1 MSQKPVVTR
10 FAPSPTGALHI
21 GGARTALYAWA
32 YTRQQQGKFILRI
45 EDTDRARSSQ
55 ASEEGIL
62 RDLAWLG
69 LNWDEGPDK
78 GGEVGP
84 YRQSE
89 RLDLYAKYIAL
100 LKEAGKA
107 YDDDDAVRFKMGFD
121 VDFHDEVYGDIHVE
135 GSQLEDFV
143 IQKAD
148 GFPTYHFAVVVDD
161 ALMKVTHIIR
171 GQEHL
176 SNTAKHAALYDALA
190 QVAKD
195 GEDFSRPVWVHTP
208 SIMNPDGSKM
218 SKRDKAKVARKE
230 ALAAI
235 ERGEWTRDDLVKALV
250 DPVTSYRRL
259 AINLGDESGNA
270 DAVNVTKEEIESF
283 LDKHNDDMSIAL
295 GIKRKLGLTLP
306 EIEVE
311 DFKMSGYLPEVLCN
325 YISLLGWNPGD
336 DVEQFDTDFLIE
348 KFSFKR
354 INKAN
359 SKFDREKLLAFNGD
373 RLQHQ
378 MTEEQFVAAVHEY
391 MLSHPKRPWW
401 NDLLQER
408 TKFDKFAT
416 AYKERSRTLADP
428 MEQGAWLLQGP
439 QTREDYDAKAIKK
452 NLHKNEDEGLKT
464 LEAFRNTL
472 DDINPWDAPTI
483 HTAIEKF
490 TADQGLKNMGGIAQ
504 PLRVAITG
512 NAVSPPIDITLGLLG
527 RDELRKRINECL
539 IHCLPEETA

>member
-1 MSQKPVVTR
+1 MLENKVVTR

-32 YTRQQQGKFILRI
+32 YARQQQGKFILRI

-78 GGEVGP
+78 GGDVGP

-107 YDDDDAVRFKMGFD
+107 YDDDGAVRFKMGFD

-161 ALMKVTHIIR
+161 ALMQVTHIIR

-190 QVAKD
+190 QVAKE

-235 ERGEWTRDDLVKALV
+235 ERGDWTRENFVREVAETAHLARNFPERTGLEISRELV
-250 DPVTSYRRL
+250 
-259 AINLGDESGNA
+259 
-270 DAVNVTKEEIESF
+270 ESF
-283 LDKHNDDMSIAL
+283 LNKENDEIDIAL
-295 GIKRKLGLTLP
+295 QIALVLKLELP
-306 EIEVE
+306 EINVV
-311 DFKMSGYLPEVLCN
+311 DFWRSGYLADVLLN
-325 YISLLGWNPGD
+325 YISLLGWNPGE

-373 RLQHQ
+373 CLQHQ
-378 MTEEQFVAAVHEY
+378 LTEQEFADAVHAY
-391 MLSHPKRPWW
+391 MSSHAKRGRW
-401 NDLLQER
+401 NDLLADR
-408 TKFDKFAT
+408 AKFDKFAT
-416 AYKERSRTLADP
+416 AYKERSRTLADS
-428 MEQGAWLLQGP
+428 MEQGAWLLKGP
-439 QTREDYDAKAIKK
+439 YTSEDYDAKAVKK
-452 NLHKNEDEGLKT
+452 NLHKNEGEGLKT
-464 LEAFRNTL
+464 LKAFRATL
-472 DDINPWDAPTI
+472 DDITPWDAPTI
-483 HTAIEKF
+483 HAAIEKF
-490 TADQGLKNMGGIAQ
+490 TVDQGLKNMGGIAQ

-512 NAVSPPIDITLGLLG
+512 NAVSPPIDITLELLG
-527 RDELRKRINECL
+527 RDELRQRIDACL
-539 IHCLPEETA
+539 THCLPEGTA